1 MLFRSN
7 NQYDGVARSLW
18 IWADVDAGSGAVYIG
33 VGTNVKYYIF
43 SGGIYNDVTPIVHT
57 STLTAVAGTI
67 ATVNNS
73 TTVTITDSGY
83 SPTAGDYVVIT
94 STTAVN
100 GVTFTGGV
108 YKVQTVPTAPSF
120 TVTFESQAS
129 GTGSGTGGTVTLG
142 YEYPIG
148 LDVYAS
154 GTGWGT
160 GPWSRGTW
168 SSPYSVGIGQQLR
181 LWSKIGRAHV

>member
-1 MLFRSN
+1 MLFRS
-7 NQYDGVARSLW
+7 
-18 IWADVDAGSGAVYIG
+18 
-33 VGTNVKYYIF
+33 
-43 SGGIYNDVTPIVHT
+43 DVTPIVHT

-108 YKVQTVPTAPSF
+108 YKVQTVPTATSF

-181 LWSKIGRAHV
+181 LWSNDN